1 MKVLSSSEGSGVTA
15 PQDELTA
22 GPSDASANLHEALQW
37 ERLLRKEA
45 ETLASVAQEL
55 AGELELQPLLQK
67 IVDLAAGVTT
77 AQFAAYVDL
86 SDERPPA
93 LCLMDGVAVDDEA
106 HSAVQRLVAGMQGLL
121 ADEGYLQ
128 ADDIPADPRFHEL
141 GEAAARLGVRSCL
154 AATVVG
160 RQARPHGV
168 LLLGRR
174 DPMAFT
180 GHSQRLLRA
189 IAALAGGLIDNALR
203 FKAATDRIEHQAQIE
218 QAHRDSE
225 QRFSQFMQHLPGLAW
240 IKDVEGRYV
249 FVNDAAARAFQRSKE
264 ELYGRRD
271 SEVFPKE
278 TAYQFTENDRH
289 ALMGNEGVETIETL
303 DHADGVHHS
312 LVSKFPIPGPD
323 GAPAMIG
330 GIAIDVTERV
340 RAEQALRNSE
350 ERFRAVTLNAPVAIY
365 IKDAAGRYT
374 LCNPLAADAL
384 GRPGEDVAG
393 LTDHDLLPADA
404 ADRLRQ
410 CDLDVMA
417 GGEAMEF
424 EDVVPAG
431 GVERQFLSV
440 KFPLRNTAGEV
451 VGVGGVSVDMTERK
465 ETQQALRD
473 SERRLLLA
481 TQAGKVGVWAWDI
494 EADRVSWSESL
505 QNMLGIGGD
514 GLAGFE
520 GFESFESLVHPDDRE
535 RVHQAIERAVT
546 SDVPLEIEL
555 RAVRPDGQEIWLF
568 SNAAVLRE
576 EGRAVRMLGAVLDI
590 TERKRGEL
598 ALRES
603 EERFRTLASH
613 APVGIFQSDLEG
625 NNQFVNEGW
634 CKMAGMTPDE
644 ARGAGWASAIH
655 PDDRERVLEGWQE
668 AVADQRSSSAEFR
681 FMRPDGVVTWLQGNA
696 VPLRDAAGQMVG
708 YIGTIADITARKEA
722 EAALRNSERM
732 YRAIGESIDY
742 GIWVCDAEGHNI
754 YTSDSFLKLVGIP
767 QEECSGLG
775 WCNLLHPDD
784 VDQTIVAWKQC
795 VATGAAWDVEHRFRG
810 VDGKWHPVLARGV
823 PVRNDRG
830 EIIAWVGINL
840 DISELKEVE
849 HELRES
855 EARFRNM
862 ADNAPV
868 LIWVHGV
875 GGCQYVNKE
884 YMRFVGGSLSDV
896 QGMNWTNYIHRD
908 DLAFVDTYREAFD
921 RHQPIVAQYRFR
933 RADGDYRWLSVAGA
947 PRFRPDGA
955 FLGYVGCSV
964 DITDIKNSEAALR
977 EADRRKDDFLAML
990 GHELRNPLAG
1000 IVTGAQV
1007 LSMLQLDSEAAEMQ
1021 AVIARQAT
1029 YMSRIVDDL
1038 LDVSRIARGKLRL
1051 RHQYAN
1057 LRQLLQDTVDDYRK
1071 SRALD
1076 QCELRVNIPDVDLWV
1091 WADPAR
1097 LAQAFS
1103 NIIHNGYKFSDGPNV
1118 ISIEL
1123 AAHDEHSQAKIT
1135 VRDRGIGMTPEMLAR
1150 IFEPFNQADT
1160 SLERNRGGLGL
1171 GLALT
1176 RGLIRLHGGQVTA
1189 TSEGLGRGS
1198 VFTIQL
1204 PCVPAPK
1211 GGGPPPPPPAS
1222 STCERI
1228 LIIDDRRDALIPLSK
1243 MLQME
1248 GHVVVTAQ
1256 DGRTGVVKATEF
1268 MPHVVLCDIGLPGE
1282 MNGYEVSRAL
1292 RDMPETRSTYLVA
1305 VTGYGHDEAKRMA
1318 RDAGFDYHLTKPL
1331 SKQQIREVLS
1341 RRPRF

>member
-1 MKVLSSSEGSGVTA
+1 MTVANSSEGSGVTA
-15 PQDELTA
+15 PEDESI
-22 GPSDASANLHEALQW
+22 GGQPDSAADLQQALER

-45 ETLASVAQEL
+45 ETLANVAREL
-55 AGELELQPLLQK
+55 AAELQWQPLVQK
-67 IVDLAAGVTT
+67 IVELTAGVT
-77 AQFAAYVDL
+77 AASFGAYCRFTSEGAEV
-86 SDERPPA
+86 A
-93 LCLMDGVAVDDEA
+93 YMMDGAVVGEGA
-106 HSAVQRLVAGMQGLL
+106 SQAALRAASALQQRLIHDELL
-121 ADEGYLQ
+121 H
-128 ADDIPADPRFHEL
+128 ADDIQGDPQWAEVSGAAHQL
-141 GEAAARLGVRSCL
+141 GIRSCL
-154 AATVVG
+154 ALRISGSAPQSRG
-160 RQARPHGV
+160 I
-168 LLLGRR
+168 LLLGHGDPGAFSSHARR
-174 DPMAFT
+174 
-180 GHSQRLLRA
+180 
-189 IAALAGGLIDNALR
+189 LASGVASLASVMVDNAR
-203 FKAATDRIEHQAQIE
+203 RYSAAGERIEQQHLIE
-218 QAHRDSE
+218 QALRDSE
-225 QRFSQFMQHLPGLAW
+225 QRFSRFMQHLPGLAW
-240 IKDVEGRYV
+240 IKDADGRYV
-249 FVNDAAARAFQRSKE
+249 FVNDAAARAFQHSKE
-264 ELYGRRD
+264 ELYGCRD
-271 SEVFPKE
+271 EELFDQA
-278 TAYQFTENDRH
+278 TAHQFNENDRR
-289 ALMGNEGVETIETL
+289 ALEQNEGVETIEKL
-303 DHADGVHHS
+303 EQPDGVHHS
-312 LVSKFPIPGPD
+312 LVSKFPIPGPG

-350 ERFRAVTLNAPVAIY
+350 ERFRAVTMNAPVAIY

-374 LCNPLAADAL
+374 LCNPLAAQAL
-384 GRPGEDVAG
+384 GRPRADVTG
-393 LTDHDLLPADA
+393 LTDHDLLPAGA

-410 CDLDVMA
+410 TDLEVMS
-417 GGEAMEF
+417 GGEAIER
-424 EDVVPAG
+424 EEVVPCG
-431 GVERQFLSV
+431 GEDRQFLSV

-451 VGVGGVSVDMTERK
+451 VGVAGVSVDITERK
-465 ETQQALRD
+465 QAQQALRD

-481 TQAGKVGVWAWDI
+481 TQAGKVGVWAWDV
-494 EADRVSWSESL
+494 AANRVSWSESL
-505 QNMLGIGGD
+505 QTMLGLGAGD
-514 GLAGFE
+514 LAGI
-520 GFESFESLVHPDDRE
+520 ESFESLAHPDDRE
-535 RVHQAIERAVT
+535 RVRQAMEQAVD

-555 RAVRPDGQEIWLF
+555 RANRADGKELWLF
-568 SNAAVLRE
+568 SNAAVIRE
-576 EGRAVRMLGAVLDI
+576 GGQAVRMLGAALDI
-590 TERKRGEL
+590 TERKRGEI

-625 NNQFVNEGW
+625 NSLFVNEGW
-634 CKMAGMTPDE
+634 CQMAGMSPE
-644 ARGAGWASAIH
+644 QARGNGWSSAIH
-655 PDDRERVLEGWQE
+655 PEDRVRVMQGWQK
-668 AVADQRSSSAEFR
+668 AVANHASSAAEFR
-681 FMRPDGVVTWLQGNA
+681 FLRPDGVVTWLQGNA
-696 VPLRDAAGQMVG
+696 VPLRDAGGDMIG
-708 YIGTIADITARKEA
+708 YIGTIVDITARKEA

-742 GIWVCDAEGHNI
+742 GIWVCDADGRNI
-754 YTSDSFLKLVGIP
+754 YASESFLNLVGVT
-767 QEECSGLG
+767 QEECSNLG
-775 WCNLLHPDD
+775 WCDLLHPDD
-784 VDQTIVAWKQC
+784 VDQTIAAWKQC
-795 VATGAAWDVEHRFRG
+795 VATGASWDVEHRYRG
-810 VDGKWHPVLARGV
+810 IDGQWHPVLARGV

-896 QGMNWTNYIHRD
+896 QGMNWTNYIHPED
-908 DLAFVDTYREAFD
+908 HAFIDSYREAFE
-921 RHQPIVAQYRFR
+921 RHRPIAAQFRFR
-933 RADGDYRWLSVAGA
+933 RADGVYRWLSVAGA

-964 DITDIKNSEAALR
+964 DITDLKNSEAALR

-1007 LSMLQLDSEAAEMQ
+1007 LSMLKLDKEAAEMQ

-1057 LRQLLQDTVDDYRK
+1057 LRRLLQDTVDDYRK

-1076 QCELRVNIPDVDLWV
+1076 QCELRVNIPDVDLWA

-1103 NIIHNGYKFSDGPNV
+1103 NIIHNSCKFSDGPNV
-1118 ISIEL
+1118 VTIDLQTS
-1123 AAHDEHSQAKIT
+1123 ADKSQAMIT
-1135 VRDRGIGMTPEMLAR
+1135 VRDRGIGMTQETLSR

-1176 RGLIRLHGGQVTA
+1176 RGLIHLHGGSVSA
-1189 TSEGLGRGS
+1189 ASEGLGRGS
-1198 VFTIQL
+1198 TFLVQL
-1204 PCVPAPK
+1204 PCVPAPQS
-1211 GGGPPPPPPAS
+1211 GAPAQAAPAS
-1222 STCERI
+1222 SSYERI
-1228 LIIDDRRDALIPLSK
+1228 LIIDDRRDAIIPLSK
-1243 MLQME
+1243 MLQMD
-1248 GHVVVTAQ
+1248 GHMVVTAE
-1256 DGRTGVVKATEF
+1256 DGRSGVAKAAEF
-1268 MPHVVLCDIGLPGE
+1268 MPHVILCDIGLPGD
-1282 MNGYEVSRAL
+1282 MNGYAVSRAL
-1292 RDMPETRSTYLVA
+1292 RATPETATTYLVA

-1331 SKQQIREVLS
+1331 SKQQLRDLLS
-1341 RRPRF
+1341 RRPKF